1 MRREVRKFVQDTLHL
16 QRESVKWYTGTNAKS
31 SMYAYIF
38 EDFRG
43 QQTISRYFHK
53 FMYSPIYV
61 IVFENVTDEDVSF
74 FYLNNIKDQP
84 FNHSKPKILA
94 FSIRNRVRVLCYTSS
109 GSMLSI
115 QLSLK
120 PYKFRWDHLLMEQRT
135 RPLYILCIS

>member
-16 QRESVKWYTGTNAKS
+16 QREWVKWYTGTNAKS

-61 IVFENVTDEDVSF
+61 IVFKNVTDEDVSF
-74 FYLNNIKDQP
+74 FYLNNI
-84 FNHSKPKILA
+84 NHPRK
-94 FSIRNRVRVLCYTSS
+94 NY
-109 GSMLSI
+109 GSTI
-115 QLSLK
+115 QSL
-120 PYKFRWDHLLMEQRT
+120 
-135 RPLYILCIS
+135 